1 MQYLDLTLPTPE
13 ENLAL
18 DEALLDAAEQNA
30 APQEALRLWEPRGL
44 MVVLGRSSRIDE
56 EVHREACQA
65 DGVPILRRP
74 SGGATILTG
83 PGCLMY
89 ALVLSYELRPA
100 LRSVDL
106 AHQFV
111 LNIIASAI
119 RPLADAVRCRGISD
133 LALAERKI
141 SGNSVRCRKRHFL
154 YHGTLL
160 YRFPLELVGR
170 YLRTPPRQPAYRA
183 GRDHDSFLTNLPV
196 DRAALSA
203 ALASA
208 WQASDPCERW
218 PREQTSQLVRER
230 YALQEWNEG
239 VS

>member
-1 MQYLDLTLPTPE
+1 MRYLDLTLPTPE

-18 DEALLDAAEQNA
+18 DEALLDAAEQSA
-30 APQEALRLWEPRGL
+30 APQEVLRLWEPRGL
-44 MVVLGRSSRIDE
+44 MVVLGRSSRVQE

-89 ALVLSYELRPA
+89 ALVLSYDLRPA

-111 LNIIASAI
+111 LNIIASAL
-119 RPLADAVRCRGISD
+119 RPLAGAVRCRGISD

-141 SGNSVRCRKRHFL
+141 SGNSIRCRKRHLL

-160 YRFPLELVGR
+160 YRFPLERIGR
-170 YLRTPPRQPAYRA
+170 YLRTPPRQPEYRV
-183 GRDHDSFLTNLPV
+183 GRDHAAFLANLPA
-196 DRAALSA
+196 DRAVLSA
-203 ALASA
+203 ALTSA
-208 WQASDPCERW
+208 WQASEPCARW
-218 PREQTSQLVRER
+218 PREQTAQLVRER
-230 YALQEWNEG
+230 YGLREWNEA
-239 VS
+239 V